1 MDNLSVK
8 KMFVKKK
15 NYVQLRF
22 NCNIYHIYVLIQT
35 IFLQKETIIEK
46 RKKSYLAKYNRASIR
61 QSILT
66 FAFISFDFLQKD

>member
-22 NCNIYHIYVLIQT
+22 NCNIHHIYVLIQT
-35 IFLQKETIIEK
+35 IFLQIETIIER
-46 RKKSYLAKYNRASIR
+46 RKKSYLAKYNRAS
-61 QSILT
+61 
-66 FAFISFDFLQKD
+66 QKTVNSYFCFYIV